1 MSAKLRTASI
11 ALVAVCL
18 LLPAISP
25 AGADDLPNKPIRII
39 VPLAAGSSLDS
50 RARVIAQALGKR
62 LKQQPMVENRPGA
75 GSAIGA
81 AYVAKSAPDG
91 STLLF
96 TNDSVV
102 INPHVYRDAGYD
114 VIKDF
119 VPVTQ
124 AYTAAM
130 VLVVNPGV
138 RASSVKQLIALA
150 RATPGGLTY
159 GSSGNAGLPHLA
171 MEVFAKGAGIEV
183 LHVPYKGDAQALND
197 ILGGRIPA
205 MISGIPAALPQVQ
218 AGKLR
223 ALAVTTLGRISV
235 LPDVPTVAESGLP
248 GYDVGAW
255 TGFFAPAG
263 TPPAMV
269 AALNGELVAA
279 LNTPE
284 VKAHLVATG
293 GTVVGNSPSQFS
305 VFVQREFERYGKLV
319 KEIGLKAD

>member
-1 MSAKLRTASI
+1 MSLRLRTAGI
-11 ALVAVCL
+11 TFAVAFL
-18 LLPAISP
+18 LLPAVSL
-25 AGADDLPNKPIRII
+25 AGADDLPSKPIRII
-39 VPLAAGSSLDS
+39 VPLSAGSSLDS

-138 RASSVKQLIALA
+138 KATTVKQLIGLA

-171 MEVFAKGAGIEV
+171 MEVFARAAGIDV
-183 LHVPYKGDAQALND
+183 LHVAYKGDAQALND
-197 ILGGRIPA
+197 ILGGRIAA

-223 ALAVTTLGRISV
+223 ALAVTTRGRISV

-263 TPPAMV
+263 TPPATV
-269 AALNGELVAA
+269 AALNTELVAA
-279 LNTPE
+279 LNSPE
-284 VKAHLVATG
+284 VKTHLDATG
-293 GTVVGNSPSQFS
+293 GTVVGNSPSQFAA
-305 VFVQREFERYGKLV
+305 FVQREFERYGKLV